1 MGGLNYYGE
10 IFPLFPTG
18 GWAEGQAGVGNFG
31 VGMDWKEGRAR
42 FGSSLKPVGAL
53 ETVQSDVV
61 ADNKVNRLSQGF
73 LSKSLR

>member
-18 GWAEGQAGVGNFG
+18 GWAEGQAG

-61 ADNKVNRLSQGF
+61 ADNKVNKLSQGF